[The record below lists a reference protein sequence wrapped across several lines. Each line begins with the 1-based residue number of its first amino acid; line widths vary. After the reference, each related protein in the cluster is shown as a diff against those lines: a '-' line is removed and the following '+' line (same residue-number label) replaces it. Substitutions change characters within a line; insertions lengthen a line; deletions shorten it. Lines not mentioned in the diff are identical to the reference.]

1 MYLCVRVRV
10 RRASYKTIHNRY
22 QSQARPFPAK
32 VKRRRRLFGVTLRPQ
47 ARQGRAA
54 AEAAAEAEEAALSW
68 RKEEQ
73 DTRGREKGEEQVEVR
88 VKGKG
93 KARGGRWWGK
103 GQEKP
108 LGEGRWERLGRGQK
122 GTKGKKER
130 KGVILI

>member
-1 MYLCVRVRV
+1 MRV

-68 RKEEQ
+68 RKEKQ

-103 GQEKP
+103 GQKNP
-108 LGEGRWERLGRGQK
+108 WGKGDGNGWGGGRRAQRGRRRER
-122 GTKGKKER
+122 
-130 KGVILI
+130 V